1 MNKETLANRW
11 NLVWGTLKTVKD
23 FGKLPFYID
32 KIMKWLEEIQIAEVN
47 KFDDKIR
54 KFIIDLDRII
64 DEDADLKEYVE
75 IREKWILEL
84 SVQTPKQRREASSA
98 SHTDYKND
106 LGMIFVQQE
115 KEKTKQEGDK
125 K

>member
-1 MNKETLANRW
+1 MNYEL
-11 NLVWGTLKTVKD
+11 LD
-23 FGKLPFYID
+23 EFD
-32 KIMKWLEEIQIAEVN
+32 K
-47 KFDDKIR
+47 
-54 KFIIDLDRII
+54 DLDRLI
-64 DEDADLKEYVE
+64 DGDERLDLVKCVE

-84 SVQTPKQRREASSA
+84 SVQTPKQRREASSV